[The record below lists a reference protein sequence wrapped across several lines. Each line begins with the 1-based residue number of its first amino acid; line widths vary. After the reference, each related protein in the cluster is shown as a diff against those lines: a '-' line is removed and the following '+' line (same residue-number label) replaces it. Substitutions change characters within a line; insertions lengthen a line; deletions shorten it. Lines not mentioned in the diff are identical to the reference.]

1 MGSRPCRDPYSRAPS
16 AYISPCLLTVA
27 ARLPVEQAMT
37 QSECCCT
44 DEDGEPTFDD
54 LHSRVTDHAAF
65 SYAFDLLLIE
75 ATTSVAHR

>member
-1 MGSRPCRDPYSRAPS
+1 
-16 AYISPCLLTVA
+16 
-27 ARLPVEQAMT
+27 MT